1 MSVLTD
7 EELAYFSN
15 AFSLGNGSSESENL
29 ENHNSDDSLPD
40 HSLSVETEIPQVL
53 AHILGNSK
61 LTLLAEISHY
71 RLFFPLTLKTDAL
84 GVLSPT
90 LGTPE
95 VIDIR
100 GVERSWRLEELKGVR
115 VVDKLTQKDIE
126 VLSLS
131 SSGMTIKAPQEFEHN
146 KAHEGDRKRQLI
158 LPNGTQLD
166 MVYEE
171 VRTENGVMAV
181 KINAEGVSRE
191 VLREFLFNQHKST
204 YSHLYKSISG

>member
-7 EELAYFSN
+7 EELAYFNN
-15 AFSLGNGSSESENL
+15 ALSSEDEGSD
-29 ENHNSDDSLPD
+29 NSLLG
-40 HSLSVETEIPQVL
+40 HSLSVETEVPQVL

-61 LTLLAEISHY
+61 LTLLAEISNY
-71 RLFFPLTLKTDAL
+71 RLFFPLKLKVDEF
-84 GVLSPT
+84 GGFSPT

-95 VIDIR
+95 VIDMC
-100 GVERSWRLEELKGVR
+100 GAERSWRLDELKGVR

-131 SSGMTIKAPQEFEHN
+131 SSGMTIKAPQEFNLQTEHSS
-146 KAHEGDRKRQLI
+146 QLI

-166 MVYEE
+166 MVYEQ

-181 KINAEGVSRE
+181 RINADGGSRE
-191 VLREFLFNQHKST
+191 VLREFLFNEHKT
-204 YSHLYKSISG
+204 KYKHLYKGLNDEGGE